1 MQGWQS
7 NNHGHNHG
15 KYAETNNR
23 FYLQLMPE
31 ASNPNSH
38 GYIHGKGAAHF
49 YNAGGVEESH
59 INKYSSLNPT
69 LCSFSILINSSLYEV
84 VL

>member
-7 NNHGHNHG
+7 
-15 KYAETNNR
+15 
-23 FYLQLMPE
+23 
-31 ASNPNSH
+31 NSH

-59 INKYSSLNPT
+59 IDKYSSLNPT